1 MWIYPQAMM
10 ERTPSRLKVETGLN
24 RFQCWHIIQAVM
36 ERTPSRLK
44 VEVGLNGFQCWHII
58 LGLVSSFPQVV
69 LKKANKGGGQTTD
82 VV

>member
-1 MWIYPQAMM
+1 MWIYP
-10 ERTPSRLKVETGLN
+10 
-24 RFQCWHIIQAVM
+24 QAVM

-44 VEVGLNGFQCWHII
+44 VEAGLNRFQCWHII
-58 LGLVSSFPQVV
+58 PGLVSSFPQVV